1 MTDSSDQIP
10 APIPPQHANQGGSGN
25 RVLSPE
31 RSRTLRRVFFVLGI
45 VAAAL
50 VGALAGLLLV
60 YSTDLPQIDDLERYR
75 PSAITELFD
84 QHGKVIGTFALQR
97 RVIAKYEDYPKV
109 LRDAV

>member
-1 MTDSSDQIP
+1 MTSTP
-10 APIPPQHANQGGSGN
+10 NPIAKLNVPTGKT
-25 RVLSPE
+25 RM
-31 RSRTLRRVFFVLGI
+31 LRRVMFALGI

-75 PSAITELFD
+75 PSSITELFD
-84 QHGKVIGTFALQR
+84 QNGKVIGTFALQR